1 MEYIIL
7 KEVVLK
13 GNRCEYVCEFPDS
26 LSKYLVDVN
35 QNLFIELPAQY
46 EANSVPK
53 GILTIPF
60 VGSFLCVSMMF
71 NVGIKVPVLDKTFFE
86 SLSSV
91 KDAYKK
97 MYPYAEFCFDVLP
110 DKIVDCTY
118 DVQQTPSI
126 FFTGGL
132 DATSALIDRIA
143 EKPLL
148 VNIWGGDLLL
158 NDVDAHKELSHYF
171 DRITKQIGNQYV
183 FVKSNCRRYF
193 NELELENRLA
203 QIIKPEHNHGWWAS
217 IAHILSMTT
226 VIAPIEYLTR
236 TGLHYFVS
244 EKVKAKRKIA
254 WIHTDYST
262 IATDI
267 DMDLKMWNKFDYIMA
282 VSEECKNAF
291 LKKYSSLKG
300 KVKVME
306 NITSPEFIRKMAE
319 EDIEENIKEDDSF
332 KLVSVARFSHA
343 KGIDNA
349 VKALKLLHDRG
360 LTDIKWY
367 VVGYGGD
374 EEIIRK
380 LIKENNLEESFILL
394 GKKINPYPYMKACD
408 LYVQP
413 SRYEGKAVTV
423 GEAQILGRPVIITN
437 YTTAK
442 SQVRENIDGYICELS
457 IEGIANGIEK
467 LYKDKNLRTQLSDNC
482 KKTNYSNSNELN
494 NLYSIFN

>member
-1 MEYIIL
+1 MNKVLISSFDMEVGGVERSLISMLNNFDYENNNIDLMLYKHKGDFMKLLPKRPNLLPEVDAYTSFRKSIAQL
-7 KEVVLK
+7 IKERKFKLAIARGK
-13 GNRCEYVCEFPDS
+13 AK
-26 LSKYLVDVN
+26 L
-35 QNLFIELPAQY
+35 
-46 EANSVPK
+46 EANKIANENNFLDSGYIQMQLMWKYSLPYLPK
-53 GILTIPF
+53 
-60 VGSFLCVSMMF
+60 
-71 NVGIKVPVLDKTFFE
+71 LDKE
-86 SLSSV
+86 
-91 KDAYKK
+91 
-97 MYPYAEFCFDVLP
+97 
-110 DKIVDCTY
+110 Y
-118 DVQQTPSI
+118 DVAIS
-126 FFTGGL
+126 
-132 DATSALIDRIA
+132 
-143 EKPLL
+143 
-148 VNIWGGDLLL
+148 
-158 NDVDAHKELSHYF
+158 
-171 DRITKQIGNQYV
+171 
-183 FVKSNCRRYF
+183 
-193 NELELENRLA
+193 
-203 QIIKPEHNHGWWAS
+203 
-217 IAHILSMTT
+217 
-226 VIAPIEYLTR
+226 YLWP
-236 TGLHYFVS
+236 HYFVS

>member
-1 MEYIIL
+1 MNKVLISSFDMEVGGVERSLISMLNNFDYENNNIDLMLYKHKGDFMKLLPKRPNLLPEVDAYTSFRKSIAQL
-7 KEVVLK
+7 FKERKFKLAIARGK
-13 GNRCEYVCEFPDS
+13 AK
-26 LSKYLVDVN
+26 L
-35 QNLFIELPAQY
+35 
-46 EANSVPK
+46 EANKIANENNFLDSGYIQMQLMWKYSLPYLPK
-53 GILTIPF
+53 
-60 VGSFLCVSMMF
+60 
-71 NVGIKVPVLDKTFFE
+71 LDKE
-86 SLSSV
+86 
-91 KDAYKK
+91 
-97 MYPYAEFCFDVLP
+97 
-110 DKIVDCTY
+110 Y
-118 DVQQTPSI
+118 DVAIS
-126 FFTGGL
+126 
-132 DATSALIDRIA
+132 
-143 EKPLL
+143 
-148 VNIWGGDLLL
+148 
-158 NDVDAHKELSHYF
+158 
-171 DRITKQIGNQYV
+171 
-183 FVKSNCRRYF
+183 
-193 NELELENRLA
+193 
-203 QIIKPEHNHGWWAS
+203 
-217 IAHILSMTT
+217 
-226 VIAPIEYLTR
+226 YLWP
-236 TGLHYFVS
+236 HYFVS

-332 KLVSVARFSHA
+332 KLVSVARLSHA

-349 VKALKLLHDRG
+349 VRALKILHNRG
-360 LTDIKWY
+360 LTNIKWY

-380 LIKENNLEESFILL
+380 LIRENNLEESFILL
-394 GKKINPYPYMKACD
+394 GKKINPYPYMKFAD
-408 LYVQP
+408 IYVQP